1 MKEISQSKIII
12 LVTFSILFFDS
23 PTVQSQEPKIDGHF
37 LVGEVV
43 VPLGDGTLSHFIL
56 HVQRHQVNPRA
67 KRDIEKWSNEP
78 LILEDGRDPVQVF
91 TDVKA
96 KWQTF
101 YQDMVSQGMPLSE
114 VQQMLN
120 GITSDHERAGVWV
133 LTGLN
138 ANGYTGASREISIGP
153 NTGLSTIAH
162 ESMHGWHW
170 GACEDPKSD
179 VDGILFQD
187 LFTTWANFVYHTRKN
202 KPEKLKGEINGEP
215 WVLDY
220 LNYGLQNDAEWLA
233 NTFAGWLYAP
243 EKSRG
248 QNWLAMKKS
257 APDFQKFF
265 RFLWE
270 EGLSVQESYRKTFGP
285 IQIKHPQYHP
295 TEGVP
300 AVEGFTKEDSEA
312 IWKVCTDAPD
322 KEAYVAHFD
331 SIIRT
336 IAPDLP
342 GSPAEH
348 YSLGYGDAN
357 HDGTTD
363 WIATYTGPGPRGLGN
378 GKYLW
383 NGENKVGTYTF
394 IVSGK
399 KNDTYAEYKQDPYS
413 TLPSMNN
420 GALAQPWYREWQ
432 GKYGSCNGASLF
444 SYRTQEWIDEYLK
457 DLGKTINFRFSPPE
471 WQTAICLPDDPHKSL
486 VDRSGELL
494 YHYQQGGREFGTRIS
509 VQIGESARWI
519 KQELYSPRVPIVRT
533 YHRVDDLEIT
543 EEAFADTEVRPVKSP
558 DKILERT
565 DDGSFL
571 QNWANPSTRLDP
583 SLRNIAVHM
592 NGNIHYELTVPS
604 GASRCIALALC
615 EGYWSEVGKRI
626 QILSVEG
633 AEPVTVD
640 AVADIGQNMA
650 ASFWFD
656 AKDSNGDGKITI
668 SVEAAAK
675 GSDKNTILNGLWVF
689 DADTRHDSE
698 ALISGKLNTIASSDL
713 TQANYGGPGRDDIIL
728 VRVENSGNEEHIFN
742 PKLIVNTVLPLSF
755 HVDKQEAVINNW
767 ETVRS
772 SLKMIDIVEDTDKQ
786 YVIQLESLMIPAGKT
801 VSFFVQYSNGT
812 PRDKDKEHDL
822 RTVKQVLACQ
832 KDAVDFWENNTVVPF
847 NRVQLPDPGVQAL
860 IESSIRNI
868 WQAREIKKG
877 LPAFQVGP
885 TCYRGLWIV
894 DGAFLLEAAAM
905 LGAGDQARNG
915 VAYELTTQK
924 PDGRIESL
932 TPDFWK
938 ENGIV
943 LWTCIRHAQLTQDKI
958 WLESVWPRLQ
968 LIAEYIKI
976 LRQQTLENNSPL
988 DDGLHP
994 AGTLD
999 GGIGGTHDEYTN
1011 TYWNLTG
1018 LKAFILAAHWL
1029 GKDEEAKEW
1038 QKEYDDFMLAFQNA
1052 AKRDLSKDSNGNIY
1066 LPILLGEAGKNQ
1078 LPQRAQWAFCHAVYP
1093 GQIFSDDDVLVA
1105 GNMAMLEDTEREGMV
1120 YGTGW
1125 DATGIW
1131 NYFASFYGHAWL
1143 WQGEGQKA
1151 AKSLYAF
1158 GNHAAPTLVWREEQS
1173 LKGEKFRKVGDM
1185 PHNWA
1190 SAEFIRLAIHL
1201 LALDRGNELHL
1212 FEGLPREWTK
1222 PGMTTKLNGVATPF
1236 GALTMELKV
1245 APDGQTAS
1253 LNIEPLTDDSCEE
1266 IIVHLESWTKGQ
1278 EEFIKLNPKEKNRL
1292 VIKIGAQD

>member
-1 MKEISQSKIII
+1 MKGISQSKIII
-12 LVTFSILFFDS
+12 LVTFSILFFNP

-101 YQDMVSQGMPLSE
+101 YQDMVSRGMPLSE

-120 GITSDHERAGVWV
+120 GITSDHERAGVWI

-265 RFLWE
+265 SLLWE
-270 EGLSVQESYRKTFGP
+270 EGLSMQESYRKTFGP

-413 TLPSMNN
+413 TLPSMNH

-558 DKILERT
+558 DK
-565 DDGSFL
+565 
-571 QNWANPSTRLDP
+571 
-583 SLRNIAVHM
+583 
-592 NGNIHYELTVPS
+592 
-604 GASRCIALALC
+604 
-615 EGYWSEVGKRI
+615 
-626 QILSVEG
+626 
-633 AEPVTVD
+633 
-640 AVADIGQNMA
+640 
-650 ASFWFD
+650 
-656 AKDSNGDGKITI
+656 
-668 SVEAAAK
+668 
-675 GSDKNTILNGLWVF
+675 
-689 DADTRHDSE
+689 
-698 ALISGKLNTIASSDL
+698 

-728 VRVENSGNEEHIFN
+728 VRVKNTGNEEYIFN
-742 PKLIVNTVLPLSF
+742 PKLIVNTALPLSF

-772 SLKMIDIVEDTDKQ
+772 SLKMIDIMEDADKQ
-786 YVIQLESLMIPAGKT
+786 HVIQLESLMVPAGKT

-932 TPDFWK
+932 APDFWK

-1212 FEGLPREWTK
+1212 FEGLPQEWTK

-1236 GALTMELKV
+1236 GALTLELKV

-1253 LNIEPLTDDSCEE
+1253 LNIEPLTDDSCEA

-1278 EEFIKLNPKEKNRL
+1278 EEFIKLNPKAENRL
-1292 VIKIGAQD
+1292 VIKIGAQY